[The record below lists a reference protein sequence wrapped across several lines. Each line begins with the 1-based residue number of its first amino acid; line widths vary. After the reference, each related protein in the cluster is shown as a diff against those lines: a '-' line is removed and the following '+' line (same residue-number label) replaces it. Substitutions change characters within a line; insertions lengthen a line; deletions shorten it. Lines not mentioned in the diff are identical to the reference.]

1 MKRNLLLFLA
11 VLISIVLV
19 VNSSKRI
26 LNLRTTS
33 QQVKESEAQLENLK
47 KENEKLQA
55 ELKYKKSNEFAEK
68 EIRDKL
74 SLAKE
79 GETVVILPKEEKSQ
93 NSELRT
99 WNLTG
104 RSGGISFLA
113 VSLIKKTRALVPSP
127 FSCSGGGSR
136 THFWRL

>member
-1 MKRNLLLFLA
+1 MKPNLLLFLA

-99 WNLTG
+99 QNLEPNWQKW
-104 RSGGISFLA
+104 RDLF
-113 VSLIKKTRALVPSP
+113 
-127 FSCSGGGSR
+127 FGS
-136 THFWRL
+136 

>member
-11 VLISIVLV
+11 VLISILLI

-33 QQVKESEAQLENLK
+33 QQVEESEAQLENLRK
-47 KENEKLQA
+47 DNEKLKE

-74 SLAKE
+74 GLAKE
-79 GETVVILPKEEKSQ
+79 GETVVILPKDENQ
-93 NSELRT
+93 QVTTDNGQ
-99 WNLTG
+99 LT
-104 RSGGISFLA
+104 
-113 VSLIKKTRALVPSP
+113 KPN
-127 FSCSGGGSR
+127 
-136 THFWRL
+136 WRKWRDLFFGT

>member
-1 MKRNLLLFLA
+1 MLRGQEEKISVVKIGNKMKRNLLLFLA

-33 QQVKESEAQLENLK
+33 QQVKESEAQLENLRK
-47 KENEKLQA
+47 QNEKLQE

-79 GETVVILPKEEKSQ
+79 GETVVILPKEEKQ
-93 NSELRT
+93 QVTIDNGQ
-99 WNLTG
+99 LT
-104 RSGGISFLA
+104 
-113 VSLIKKTRALVPSP
+113 KPNWHKWKAL
-127 FSCSGGGSR
+127 FFGS
-136 THFWRL
+136 